1 MDWVLSF
8 LGLFVMEMKGR
19 KMWQS
24 WALGLL
30 QQVLWLWIIYDKEMW
45 GLLLLSAYKI
55 WRHIVF
61 LKAWRTEAEVLV

>member
-45 GLLLLSAYKI
+45 GFLLLSAYNI